1 MGNFPEKLKRKLEER
16 VQKGALRELSG
27 QSERIDFVS
36 NDYLGLARHEGTF
49 TAAYELLKKKGLQHN
64 GATGSRLLSGNS
76 LLYSEA
82 EKLLSTYYETEAA
95 LIFNSGYDANLGF
108 FSAVPQRSDT
118 VVYDELIHASMRDGI
133 RMGNA
138 KSFRFK
144 HNDLQDLE
152 ATLQRVLE
160 SKDALD
166 ECYIATEAVFSMD
179 GDSPD
184 LQGLITI
191 CQKYGCRLVLDEA
204 HTVKGTKDT
213 ISLAHP
219 GRDLAAPF
227 ARIVTFG
234 KSMGVQGAAILGS
247 PTLKDFLI
255 NFARSFIY
263 TTALPPMTLAAI
275 LIAHGPEMASEIKR
289 RSRIL
294 EDNIN
299 LFNHEVKA
307 QGLQNLF
314 IPSTSAIHC
323 CVIKGNTQVKEI
335 AKKLQENGFDVRPI
349 LAPTVP
355 EGEER
360 IRFCLHSFNTQK
372 EIKEVLSIL
381 PIAIKNL
388 FHAR

>member
-16 VQKGALRELSG
+16 VQKGALRELPG

-133 RMGNA
+133 RMGTA

-184 LQGLITI
+184 LEALMAL
-191 CQKYGCRLVLDEA
+191 CQKYSCRLVLDEA

-219 GRDLAAPF
+219 GRDLVAPF

-234 KSMGVQGAAILGS
+234 KGMGVQGAAILGS
-247 PTLKDFLI
+247 PTLKDFLV

-275 LIAHGPEMASEIKR
+275 LIAHGPEMAYDINKR
-289 RSRIL
+289 GRIL

-299 LFNHEVKA
+299 FFNHEVA
-307 QGLQNLF
+307 SQGLQNLF

-381 PIAIKNL
+381 AIAIKKL